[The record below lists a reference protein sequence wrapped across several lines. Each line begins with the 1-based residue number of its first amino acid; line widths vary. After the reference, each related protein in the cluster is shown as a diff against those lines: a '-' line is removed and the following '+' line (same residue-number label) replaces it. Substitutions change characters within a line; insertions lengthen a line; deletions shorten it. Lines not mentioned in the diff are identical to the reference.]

1 MFKWLLRIAA
11 ILVGLIVLIV
21 VAFAVFIFADAA
33 FGPKVQDFAN
43 VSYPAKDGTTL
54 FAYVAKPADAG
65 PHPAVVMIHE
75 FYGLN
80 AAIVRQA
87 DALAQQGYVVI
98 APDTY
103 RNQTTSQ
110 IPRAILL
117 RVTVPEERVMQDVQA
132 AFDYLK
138 VHGDVDP
145 KRIAVLGFCYGG
157 EMALQHALRNPEIA
171 ATVVLYGSP
180 VTDPQ
185 GLGALLQ
192 TKRPVL
198 GIFAEQDAQIPPAEA
213 QAFHTALDAAGI
225 PNTVTV
231 YPGVGHAFVQ
241 PESIAAGGAA
251 REAWVQILTFLDANL
266 KQKANTQESETVA
279 QSSQTIADFRPRTLS
294 TAAKFDV
301 AYLCTVALSHFQAH
315 RGTMGEH
322 SSQ

>member
-1 MFKWLLRIAA
+1 MLKWFVRIGASLL
-11 ILVGLIVLIV
+11 GLIVLV
-21 VAFAVFIFADAA
+21 VVGFAVFIFADAT
-33 FGPKVQDFAN
+33 FGNKAQDFTN
-43 VSYPAKDGTTL
+43 VSYPAADGATL
-54 FAYVAKPADAG
+54 YAYVAKPAEAG
-65 PHPAVVMIHE
+65 PHPAVIMIHE

-80 AAIVRQA
+80 AAIVKQA
-87 DALAQQGYVVI
+87 DTLAQQGYVVI

-103 RNQTTSQ
+103 RNQTTAQ

-132 AFDYLK
+132 AFDY
-138 VHGDVDP
+138 VQAQTDVDA

-157 EMALQHALRNPEIA
+157 EMALQHALRNPAIA

-198 GIFAEQDAQIPPAEA
+198 GIFAEQDQTIPPAQAE
-213 QAFHTALDAAGI
+213 AFHNALDAAGI

-241 PESIAAGGAA
+241 PETIAAGGAA
-251 REAWVQILTFLDANL
+251 RAAWDQILQFLDLNL
-266 KQKANTQESETVA
+266 KQKANTLEFERGT
-279 QSSQTIADFRPRTLS
+279 QSAQTIADFRPRTLS
-294 TAAKFDV
+294 TAAKFDL
-301 AYLCTVALSHFQAH
+301 AYLCTVALSHLH
-315 RGTMGEH
+315 
-322 SSQ
+322 